1 MEDAKSFWNQRY
13 INHETGWDIGYPST
27 PLKEFIDQLPNKSIR
42 ILIPGCGNAWEGEYL
57 WNQGFRHVYL
67 IDIAPLAVEGFK
79 KRVPQFPEEQ
89 VILGDFFS
97 HEGAYDLILEQTFFC
112 AILPEWR
119 ERYVKEMHRLLKP
132 GGMLVGLLFDAPMN
146 ADHPPFG
153 GSREEYHR
161 RFSPFFN
168 ILEMETAQNSI
179 KPREGRE
186 VFIKMEKKQGF

>member
-27 PLKEFIDQLPNKSIR
+27 PLKEFIDQLPDKSIR

-119 ERYVKEMHRLLKP
+119 ERYVKEMNRLLKP
-132 GGMLVGLLFDAPMN
+132 GGMLAGLLFDDPMN

-153 GSREEYHR
+153 GSREEYRR

-186 VFIKMEKKQGF
+186 VFIKMEKKQGV

>member
-13 INHETGWDIGYPST
+13 INQETGWDIGYPST
-27 PLKEFIDQLPNKSIR
+27 PIKEFIDRLTDKNIR
-42 ILIPGCGNAWEGEYL
+42 ILIPGCGNAYEGEYL
-57 WNQGFRHVYL
+57 WNQGFRNVYL

-79 KRVPQFPEEQ
+79 KRVPQFPEAQ
-89 VILGDFFS
+89 VILGDFFT

-119 ERYVKEMHRLLKP
+119 DRYVKAMHRLLNP
-132 GGMLVGLLFDAPMN
+132 GGMLAGLLFDAPMN
-146 ADHPPFG
+146 TDYPPYG
-153 GSREEYHR
+153 GSREEYRR

-168 ILEMETAQNSI
+168 ILEMETAPNSI

-186 VFIKMEKKQGF
+186 VFIKMEKKQGA